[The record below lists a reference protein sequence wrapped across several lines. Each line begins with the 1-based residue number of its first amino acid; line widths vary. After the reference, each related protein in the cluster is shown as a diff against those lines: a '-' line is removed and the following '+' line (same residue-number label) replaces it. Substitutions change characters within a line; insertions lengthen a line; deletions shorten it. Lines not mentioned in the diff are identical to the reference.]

1 MNPQFYDVSLPD
13 CALPCRDNEC
23 LVLPDYRSLCMEI
36 SRNGAYSDIVTVY
49 AISSIIGKP
58 IQLYYSPVV
67 STFHASPFT
76 CIVRGRQL
84 VTTEHADVVIMW
96 SCGDVIPEA
105 GPVTINHFVPLQ
117 ARPVNV
123 VCAVPVNSDSDDD
136 EQTGPTKAA
145 VVESAQVSVS
155 TPFDD
160 ATQDEAL
167 TDSDNDD
174 GPPAKRLRGSQFL
187 PVHEVVRL
195 LSTNEDIL
203 PSVPRGY
210 TSEIRTFS

>member
-1 MNPQFYDVSLPD
+1 
-13 CALPCRDNEC
+13 
-23 LVLPDYRSLCMEI
+23 MEI

-49 AISSIIGKP
+49 AISSVIGQP
-58 IQLYYSPVV
+58 IQLYYPPVV

-76 CIVRGRQL
+76 CIVRGRQQASTKH
-84 VTTEHADVVIMW
+84 VDVVIMW
-96 SCGDVIPEA
+96 SSGGVVPEA

-117 ARPVNV
+117 AHPVNV
-123 VCAVPVNSDSDDD
+123 VCAVPVTSDSDDD